1 MDLLVLTYVAG
12 EFVSANT
19 TYPHIN
25 AVLVYIPEQ
34 NKRRVC
40 KYERNMNDTFALA
53 VVQTNCL
60 SLVAVTLK
68 GVFEH
73 SNHHVTTIWQILTG

>member
-1 MDLLVLTYVAG
+1 MTQLQDGIARVNLCSRRVCQQTPHAC
-12 EFVSANT
+12 NT
-19 TYPHIN
+19 HIN

-40 KYERNMNDTFALA
+40 KYERNTEDTVALA

-68 GVFEH
+68 GFFEY
-73 SNHHVTTIWQILTG
+73 